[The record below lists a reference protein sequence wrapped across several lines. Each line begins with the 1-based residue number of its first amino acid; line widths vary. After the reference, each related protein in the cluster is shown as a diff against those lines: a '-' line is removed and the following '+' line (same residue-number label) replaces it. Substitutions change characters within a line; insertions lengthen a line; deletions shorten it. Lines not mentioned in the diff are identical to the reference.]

1 MDDKGTALLIKIPSG
16 IEPVNRS
23 KKGGHKGHRTN
34 LFTIVKMDTMYVIIA
49 IRNPPAIMMHL
60 LLQMI
65 NRTRNR
71 TRQDKIHIYN
81 KN

>member
-23 KKGGHKGHRTN
+23 KKGSQKDYRTN

-49 IRNPPAIMMHL
+49 IRNLPDIMMQL
-60 LLQMI
+60 
-65 NRTRNR
+65 
-71 TRQDKIHIYN
+71 
-81 KN
+81 